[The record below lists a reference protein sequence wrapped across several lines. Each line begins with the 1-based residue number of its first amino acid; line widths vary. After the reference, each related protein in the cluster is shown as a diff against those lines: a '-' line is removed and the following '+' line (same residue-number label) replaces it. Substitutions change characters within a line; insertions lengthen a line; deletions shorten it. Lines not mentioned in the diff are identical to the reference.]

1 MMKKIVAFV
10 IVVSTVT
17 FSINAQSPAN
27 ILYTT
32 NSSEY
37 VKAPELYFDL
47 DSYFLEETLQWFSF
61 LNRGIRVRQLIGM
74 YNSGYFKYRFPTEK
88 NEDDDHTRMDF
99 NYYLNFNVK
108 IGQYFTIPIFGTLVY
123 ANVDNDKIGEDKN
136 DIIGEDS
143 NKKNKYLFGSG
154 LIFESKY
161 GMIGAFSGIKRER
174 ESANGQWVI
183 SYPFYF
189 VSRLNT
195 GDYPF
200 IGFFLEKILGYSGIK
215 TTGGISAYSG
225 TLASHTVNIK
235 DQDIKFEIYHNA
247 KSYNFEAEN
256 RNYGVRVHLLPYW
269 SFDAGFRHYFNVQ
282 GDSYNYNNTGYGE
295 IILQIPQTPMLH
307 TFYLSMDNNYFPFP
321 KIGYE
326 ISYALGSLSFN
337 FGFTEKYNE
346 YSITLRA
353 YF

>member
-1 MMKKIVAFV
+1 LKKIAAVV
-10 IVVSTVT
+10 IVVATVT
-17 FSINAQSPAN
+17 FNINAQTN

-32 NSSEY
+32 KSSEY

-47 DSYFLEETLQWFSF
+47 DSYFLEESLQWFSF
-61 LNRGIRVRQLIGM
+61 IKGGSARVRSLIGM

-88 NEDDDHTRMDF
+88 NEDDNHARMDM
-99 NYYLNFNVK
+99 NGYLNFNVK
-108 IGQYFTIPIFGTLVY
+108 IGQYFTIPLFGTFVY
-123 ANVDNDKIGEDKN
+123 ANMNNDEKGEDEN
-136 DIIGEDS
+136 DILGDDS
-143 NKKNKYLFGSG
+143 KGKYLLGSG
-154 LIFESKY
+154 LIFESKI
-161 GMIGAFSGIKRER
+161 GMIGAFSGIKREKEFADDR
-174 ESANGQWVI
+174 WVV
-183 SYPFYF
+183 SYPVYI
-189 VSRLNT
+189 VPRLNT
-195 GDYPF
+195 GDYPG
-200 IGFFLEKILGYSGIK
+200 IGFFLEKIFGYLGIK

-235 DQDIKFEIYHNA
+235 DQDVKFEMYHNA

-256 RNYGVRVHLLPYW
+256 RNYGIRVYLLPYW

-282 GDSYNYNNTGYGE
+282 GNSYNYNNTGYGE
-295 IILQIPQTPMLH
+295 IILQIPQTPILH

-326 ISYALGSLSFN
+326 ISYAFGSLSFN

-346 YSITLRA
+346 YSFTLRA